1 MLSKYVKTNPKQAA
15 DTDCGM
21 IFITGIEYTIL
32 NLKISVMQRKG
43 LGLLL
48 AAAAAY
54 GAYRYSK
61 MTPAQ
66 KSDLKQKGKDFVD
79 KNLGGMK
86 NMFGKKSTVANGN
99 GY

>member
-1 MLSKYVKTNPKQAA
+1 
-15 DTDCGM
+15 
-21 IFITGIEYTIL
+21 
-32 NLKISVMQRKG
+32 MQRKG

-61 MTPAQ
+61 MSPEQ
-66 KSDLKQKGKDFVD
+66 KNNLKQRGKDFLD

-86 NMFGKKSTVANGN
+86 NMFGKKTEVAPNGSSSF
-99 GY
+99 